1 MTIDPSYTSTAS
13 DKDADIVQK
22 LMARD
27 ETALALVMQRY
38 GRLLTDLAMR
48 VCGCHS
54 DAEECVNDALLDL
67 WQTIPPNSPP
77 ILLSYISVLTRRRAI
92 DKVRYYT
99 AERRAGSTYFDT
111 LEELEFCLPDHA
123 SASEMDDF
131 LIKDCLQTFISRLG
145 KTDKTMF
152 TLRYFRFFE
161 NGEIAQVLGMREAA
175 VASRLYRLR
184 KKLKQ
189 TLSQN
194 GIEV

>member
-1 MTIDPSYTSTAS
+1 MTLDPSHTSTAS

-27 ETALALVMQRY
+27 ETALSLVMQRY

-48 VCGCHS
+48 VCGCRS

-67 WQTIPPNSPP
+67 WQTIPPSTPP
-77 ILLSYISVLTRRRAI
+77 VLLSYISVLTRRRAI

-99 AERRAGSTYFDT
+99 AERRGGSTYFDT
-111 LEELEFCLPDHA
+111 LEELEFCLPDHMA
-123 SASEMDDF
+123 ESEMDDF
-131 LIKDCLQTFISRLG
+131 LIKDCLQNFMSKLC

-161 NGEIAQVLGMREAA
+161 NGEIARVLGMREAA

-189 TLSQN
+189 TLSQS